1 LWHLDPHG
9 ISDYDCLIC
18 IMKAELCKGSSVGQ
32 NSAELYKSLRVTLDD
47 EATVIHSNYLDVT
60 YVTLINVIPL

>member
-1 LWHLDPHG
+1 
-9 ISDYDCLIC
+9 
-18 IMKAELCKGSSVGQ
+18 MKAELCKGSSVGQ